1 MHYAIST
8 KVLGQTHMRYVFK
21 YIKSNFLNF
30 PFFMCFWI
38 FYTHKNKGIKV
49 RSNAKT
55 TKAMHIQRCMMHKCM
70 TIKHLMY
77 EGFYKDKKK
86 LDQGPK
92 ESSTI
97 RTFLYPNET
106 IVWNECLMRHETKVG
121 KMRTRD
127 AHTQEGKNIKKKI
140 STTFHF
146 PPNLVLLSLHNS

>member
-21 YIKSNFLNF
+21 YIESIFLNF

-92 ESSTI
+92 EKKLNHRNPSSSK
-97 RTFLYPNET
+97 RNDSLE
-106 IVWNECLMRHETKVG
+106 WLSQEKWDEGWR
-121 KMRTRD
+121 MRTRD
-127 AHTQEGKNIKKKI
+127 AHSQGVKSIKY
-140 STTFHF
+140 F
-146 PPNLVLLSLHNS
+146 L

>member
-21 YIKSNFLNF
+21 YIESNFLNF

-86 LDQGPK
+86 
-92 ESSTI
+92 I
-97 RTFLYPNET
+97 RSRTKRKLNHKNPSLSK
-106 IVWNECLMRHETKVG
+106 WNDCLKWMPHETWDEGWKNENQ
-121 KMRTRD
+121 RCTYTRR
-127 AHTQEGKNIKKKI
+127 QE
-140 STTFHF
+140 H
-146 PPNLVLLSLHNS
+146 